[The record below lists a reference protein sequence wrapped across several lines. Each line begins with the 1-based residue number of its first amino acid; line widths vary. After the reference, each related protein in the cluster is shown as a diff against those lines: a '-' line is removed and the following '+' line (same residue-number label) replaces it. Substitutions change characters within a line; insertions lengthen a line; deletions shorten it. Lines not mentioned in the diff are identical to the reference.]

1 MLENGM
7 VREEGTHRMLMKQQ
21 GIYADMY
28 KKQAENYLAVSSSE
42 IDRGIF
48 ACGPNSQAMERHGF
62 CYEKSVK

>member
-7 VREEGTHRMLMKQQ
+7 VKEEGTHNMLMKRQ
-21 GIYADMY
+21 GLYADMY

-48 ACGPNSQAMERHGF
+48 AMTKE
-62 CYEKSVK
+62 EIV